1 MVDFFNEENWTSPR
15 TLAMLGA
22 GAGFLDPRGGMAAG
36 MQGAMQGMRTGQQLQ
51 QERLLAQ
58 QQAEKLDRDM
68 ATKREF
74 ANIMAKYGKN
84 PAEAHKALITSANP
98 DLFGYAESLRKGMPT
113 AKSFIKGLD
122 EKGNPAFYTGMST
135 GEVVPTGITP
145 AEKLMQTNEG
155 GQIGLRNPY
164 TGQLQSSIGVGMSPE
179 AAAGLSQRASQ
190 FERSHG
196 LDVQR
201 TQNQIAQA
209 KMPKLQDGYWIMP
222 PSEANPQGSIIPTE
236 LSTAPKGSQLEK
248 TKVAEKIKTT
258 LGNDTED
265 LIKSATGSLLGA
277 GRDLAA
283 SAVGITTD
291 PAKANATLQMRAATL
306 AGNMPRFEGPQS
318 DADRAYYE
326 RMAGDLGNP
335 TKTTTEKLMAFNEL
349 KRIHNLVESD
359 GSIKKPITPGIGNVK
374 NQGGVSGGWGG
385 AAQGKND
392 GWGELR

>member
-15 TLAMLGA
+15 TLALLGS

-36 MQGAMQGMRTGQQLQ
+36 MQGMMQGMQAGNTLQ
-51 QERLLAQ
+51 RQRLLAQ
-58 QQAEKLDRDM
+58 QQQEKLQNDIAARQLLSDTM
-68 ATKREF
+68 KQ
-74 ANIMAKYGKN
+74 YGNDPLK
-84 PAEAHKALITSANP
+84 ASKALIATGVPEIMQHGFKIQKN
-98 DLFGYAESLRKGMPT
+98 MPT
-113 AKSFIKGLD
+113 AKSYIKGMD
-122 EKGNPAFYTGMST
+122 ASGKPAYFAGMST
-135 GEVVPTGITP
+135 GEVIPTDISP

-155 GQIGLRNPY
+155 NQIGLRNPY
-164 TGQLQSSIGVGMSPE
+164 TGQLQSSVGVGMSPGE
-179 AAAGLSQRASQ
+179 GARLSQSAQQ

-196 LDVQR
+196 LDQQR

-209 KMPKLQDGYWIMP
+209 KIPKLQDGYWIMP

-277 GRDLAA
+277 GRDFAA

-349 KRIHNLVESD
+349 KRIHNLVES
-359 GSIKKPITPGIGNVK
+359 
-374 NQGGVSGGWGG
+374 
-385 AAQGKND
+385 
-392 GWGELR
+392 

>member
-51 QERLLAQ
+51 QERLAAQ
-58 QQAEKLDRDM
+58 QQAEKLERDM

-84 PAEAHKALITSANP
+84 PAEAHKALISSGNS
-98 DLFGYAESLRKGMPT
+98 DLFGYAEALRKGMPT
-113 AKSFIKGLD
+113 TKAFLKGID
-122 EKGNPAFYTGMST
+122 KETGQPTYYSGMST
-135 GEVVPTGITP
+135 GEMVPTEISP
-145 AEKLMQTNEG
+145 YEKPMQINQG
-155 GQIGLRNPY
+155 GQISLIDPTTMQARG
-164 TGQLQSSIGVGMSPE
+164 TFGVGMSPE
-179 AAAGLSQRASQ
+179 AAAGLSQRAAQ

-196 LDVQR
+196 LDQQR

-277 GRDLAA
+277 GRDFAA

-306 AGNMPRFEGPQS
+306 AGNMPRYEGPQS

-359 GSIKKPITPGIGNVK
+359 GSIKKPITPGGIGSK
-374 NQGGVSGGWGG
+374 GGVSGSWGG
-385 AAQGKND
+385 SAQGRND
-392 GWGELR
+392 GWGELK